1 MNSISWALG
10 LVMVIILIEYIA
22 FLIAASVV
30 LMVLWFLVI
39 LVLGWAGGK
48 ENKNVK

>member
-1 MNSISWALG
+1 MNSVSWALG

-39 LVLGWAGGK
+39 IVLGWASGK
-48 ENKNVK
+48 E